1 METKHVRCINHCLVL
16 ALNSVSVTN
25 SRFYTTPLVLRQ
37 SHLYMLHYQRQ
48 IQSHSFTPLL
58 DNFPT
63 KGVTRRHMFDA
74 RPWKTTTDG
83 ISPVGDSN
91 LEYIYPLISAREP
104 DLVLG
109 SRFIYIV
116 LYICKGNYQKLS
128 ICILYIWII
137 LWENSGQHHHYLS
150 LEHIEPQNNMICP
163 HKHSYEW
170 VHFKETNVLWIK
182 IDPQLDMSKDDPG
195 FSYLTVKKCP
205 QRSRYTHPYNY
216 IPYTF
221 YTLRLLLVATTH
233 SIPHSIMW

>member
-1 METKHVRCINHCLVL
+1 MYGASII
-16 ALNSVSVTN
+16 AL
-25 SRFYTTPLVLRQ
+25 F
-37 SHLYMLHYQRQ
+37 
-48 IQSHSFTPLL
+48 SHSILFLLLTADFTQHPWCWGSLICICSTIK
-58 DNFPT
+58 DRFNHIHSHPSRTIF
-63 KGVTRRHMFDA
+63 RHMFDA

-137 LWENSGQHHHYLS
+137 LWENSGQNHHYLS

>member
-1 METKHVRCINHCLVL
+1 MSVETQHVWCINHCLVL

-25 SRFYTTPLVLRQ
+25 SRFCTTPLVLWQ

-48 IQSHSFTPLL
+48 IQSQFTPLS

-91 LEYIYPLISAREP
+91 LEYTYPLISARKP

-109 SRFIYIV
+109 SRLIYIV

-128 ICILYIWII
+128 ICICILYIWII
-137 LWENSGQHHHYLS
+137 L
-150 LEHIEPQNNMICP
+150 
-163 HKHSYEW
+163 
-170 VHFKETNVLWIK
+170 
-182 IDPQLDMSKDDPG
+182 
-195 FSYLTVKKCP
+195 
-205 QRSRYTHPYNY
+205 
-216 IPYTF
+216 
-221 YTLRLLLVATTH
+221 
-233 SIPHSIMW
+233 